1 MATGKETLMR
11 RRLRT
16 NALAG
21 ALTLGL
27 IASGIAGGM
36 GSAAAG
42 GNAFDVT
49 NLVSDQVGEAATLD
63 PNLVNAWG
71 LAAGPTSPWWVNAA
85 DADVSVLYDGDGNI
99 IPLVVKVPGGPT
111 GLVFNGGPNFV
122 VSRGDASGP
131 SFFIFATESGTI
143 RGWNPLVPP
152 PAPSTKAFVV
162 ADRSRVDASYKGLAI
177 ASTTDGDF
185 LYAAD
190 FHNARVDVFDGEFKL
205 VKNPDDFV
213 DPNLPAGFAPFGI
226 QNIGGTIFV
235 AYALKDE
242 EEDEEIAGQ
251 GLGFV
256 DMFDTSGVFLGR
268 VASRGAL
275 NAPWGLAMAPDRFGS
290 FGGDLLVGNFGNG
303 EINAY
308 EQQADGSFVHDGK
321 LRDAAGKA
329 ISIDG
334 LWALEFG
341 NGSVAGP
348 TDTLFF
354 TAGPDEEEHGLFGK
368 IEATG

>member
-1 MATGKETLMR
+1 MHPR
-11 RRLRT
+11 RIALIGALSL
-16 NALAG
+16 ALAAFGVAG
-21 ALTLGL
+21 AT
-27 IASGIAGGM
+27 

-42 GNAFDVT
+42 SNSFQVT
-49 NLVSDQVGEAATLD
+49 NLVSDQPGEAVTLD

-71 LAAGPTSPWWVNAA
+71 LAAGPTTPWWVNAA

-122 VSRGDASGP
+122 VSHRGESGP
-131 SFFIFATESGTI
+131 SVFVFATEGGQI
-143 RGWNPLVPP
+143 RGWNPLVPT
-152 PAPSTKAFVV
+152 PAPSTQAFVLV
-162 ADRSRVDASYKGLAI
+162 NRARVDASYKGLAI
-177 ASTTDGDF
+177 ASTADGDF

-190 FHNARVDVFDGEFKL
+190 FHNARVDVFDGNL
-205 VKNPDDFV
+205 NRVVDPNAFV
-213 DPNLPAGFAPFGI
+213 DPKLPAGFSPFGI
-226 QNIGGTIFV
+226 QNIDGTIFV
-235 AYALKDE
+235 AYALQDDEAE
-242 EEDEEIAGQ
+242 EEVAGN

-256 DMFDTSGVFLGR
+256 DMYDTSGAFLGR

-275 NAPWGLAMAPDRFGS
+275 NAPWGLAMAPDDFGA

-303 EINAY
+303 QINAY
-308 EQQADGSFVHDGK
+308 EQLADGTFVHRGK
-321 LRDAAGKA
+321 LRDANGKGIA
-329 ISIDG
+329 IDG

-341 NGSVAGP
+341 NGSAAGP

>member
-1 MATGKETLMR
+1 MRGKSG
-11 RRLRT
+11 RT
-16 NALAG
+16 ALAG

-27 IASGIAGGM
+27 LASGIAGGW
-36 GSAAAG
+36 GSAAAA
-42 GNAFDVT
+42 GNQFQVT
-49 NLVSDQVGEAATLD
+49 NLVSDEPGEAVTLD

-99 IPLVVKVPGGPT
+99 IPLVVQVPGGPT

-122 VSRGDASGP
+122 VSHRGASGP
-131 SFFIFATESGTI
+131 SAFIFATESGTI
-143 RGWNPLVPP
+143 RGWNALVPL
-152 PAPSTKAFVV
+152 PAPSTHSFILAN
-162 ADRSRVDASYKGLAI
+162 RSRVDASYKGLAI

-185 LYAAD
+185 IYAAD
-190 FHNARVDVFDGEFKL
+190 FHNARVDVWDGSMHI
-205 VKNPDDFV
+205 VKNPNDFV
-213 DPNLPAGFAPFGI
+213 DPHLPDGFAPFGI

-235 AYALKDE
+235 AYALQDDEAE
-242 EEDEEIAGQ
+242 EEVAGA

-256 DMFDTSGVFLGR
+256 DMFDTNGVFLGR
-268 VASRGAL
+268 VASRGQL
-275 NAPWGLAMAPDRFGS
+275 NAPWGLAMAPEGFGA

-308 EQQADGSFVHDGK
+308 EQLANGSFVHRGK
-321 LRDAAGKA
+321 LRDAGGQPIA
-329 ISIDG
+329 IDG

-341 NGSVAGP
+341 NGFVAGP

>member
-1 MATGKETLMR
+1 
-11 RRLRT
+11 
-16 NALAG
+16 
-21 ALTLGL
+21 LTLGL
-27 IASGIAGGM
+27 FAASVAGGF
-36 GSAAAG
+36 GPAAAAS
-42 GNAFDVT
+42 GNAFEVT
-49 NLVSDQVGEAATLD
+49 NLVSDQAGEAATLD

-122 VSRGDASGP
+122 VSRQGASGP
-131 SFFIFATESGTI
+131 AFFIFATESGTI
-143 RGWNPLVPP
+143 RGWNPLVPL
-152 PAPSTKAFVV
+152 PAPSTTASVLV
-162 ADRSRVDASYKGLAI
+162 NRSRVGASYKGLAI
-177 ASTTDGDF
+177 ASTGNGDF

-190 FHNARVDVFDGEFKL
+190 FHNARVDVFDGNMKR

-213 DPNLPAGFAPFGI
+213 DPSLPDGFSPFGI
-226 QNIGGTIFV
+226 QNIDGTIFV

-242 EEDEEIAGQ
+242 EEDEEIAGA

-256 DMFDTSGVFLGR
+256 DMFDTSGDFLGR
-268 VASRGAL
+268 AVSRGAL
-275 NAPWGLAMAPDRFGS
+275 NAPWGLAMAPDRFGA

-303 EINAY
+303 RINAY
-308 EQQADGSFVHDGK
+308 EQQADGSFVRQGQ
-321 LRDAAGKA
+321 LRDTSGDV